1 MQGDGRMT
9 SLAARAR
16 RILAELGGFLGSAR
30 GLSWVAIAA
39 GTIFRVADYINDRP
53 LWKDEGFLAE
63 SVIGRPLFEF
73 DRPLPHDQLAPPGFL
88 IVARIS
94 WRVLGDSSYA
104 LRSFPLVC
112 GIAALVVLGAV
123 ARRSLSPRA
132 VPIALAMAAV
142 SDDLIYYST
151 EFKQYSTDLLIALGC
166 CLLAWDLGSKELSPR
181 RLARAAALG
190 IAAMWSSFPSVF
202 VLAGAGL
209 WLAGQ
214 AALGRRWRRLRAL
227 AVLGTVWAANFAACF
242 TVARRL
248 LAEGPFMWSWWGFA
262 FLPLPPRT
270 TAQAEQVFWQ
280 FVNVFTN
287 PVGIVTPL
295 GPMGTALLSLVLF
308 AVGLLSWATKR
319 RWGTLVVLSAPI
331 ALAML
336 ASALHRYPFHGRLIL
351 YLVPSFLLPM
361 AEGVDA
367 IGRRCG
373 RLMMAALV
381 ALLLVSSSYEALD
394 HIDRIRSRGFDSH
407 GDQRNDLLDYLEW
420 LDHRKNFRHR

>member
-1 MQGDGRMT
+1 MPSR
-9 SLAARAR
+9 
-16 RILAELGGFLGSAR
+16 F
-30 GLSWVAIAA
+30 
-39 GTIFRVADYINDRP
+39 
-53 LWKDEGFLAE
+53 
-63 SVIGRPLFEF
+63 
-73 DRPLPHDQLAPPGFL
+73 
-88 IVARIS
+88 
-94 WRVLGDSSYA
+94 
-104 LRSFPLVC
+104 FPLAC

-123 ARRSLSPRA
+123 AQRSLSPRA
-132 VPIALAMAAV
+132 VPIALALAAV

-166 CLLAWDLGSKELSPR
+166 CLLTWDLGAKELSPR
-181 RLARAAALG
+181 RLATAAALG
-190 IAAMWSSFPSVF
+190 VAAMWSSFPSVF

-214 AALGRRWRRLRAL
+214 AALARRWRRLGAL
-227 AVLGTVWAANFAACF
+227 AVLGAVWSANFAACF
-242 TVARRL
+242 VVARRL
-248 LAEGPFMWSWWGFA
+248 LAEGPFMWNWWGFA

-270 TAQAEQVFWQ
+270 AAQAEQVFWQ
-280 FVNVFTN
+280 FANVFTN

-308 AVGLLSWATKR
+308 AAGLLSWATKR

-351 YLVPSFLLPM
+351 YLVPSFLLPIV
-361 AEGVDA
+361 EGVDA
-367 IGRRCG
+367 VGRRCG
-373 RLMMAALV
+373 RIALAALV

-407 GDQRNDLLDYLEW
+407 GDQRNDLLDYLDERSHMQEIRRLRSQAKSQSTATRQPGTAGSASASW
-420 LDHRKNFRHR
+420 PRP

>member
-1 MQGDGRMT
+1 MT
-9 SLAARAR
+9 SLAAKAR
-16 RILAELGGFLGSAR
+16 RVLAELGEFFGSAR
-30 GLSWVAIAA
+30 GLAWVAIAF
-39 GTIFRVADYINDRP
+39 GIIFRVADYINDRP
-53 LWKDEGFLAE
+53 FWKDEGFLAE
-63 SVIGRPLFEF
+63 SVIGRPIFEF
-73 DRPLPHDQLAPPGFL
+73 DRPMPHDQLAPPGFL

-94 WRVLGDSSYA
+94 WRALGDSSHA
-104 LRSFPLVC
+104 LRLFPLVC
-112 GIAALVVLGAV
+112 GIAALVVLGEV

-132 VPIALAMAAV
+132 VPIALALAAV

-181 RLARAAALG
+181 RLATAAALG
-190 IAAMWSSFPSVF
+190 IAAMWSSFSSVF
-202 VLAGAGL
+202 VLAGAGI

-214 AALGRRWRRLRAL
+214 AALERRRRRLEAL
-227 AVLGTVWAANFAACF
+227 AVLGAVWAANFAACF
-242 TVARRL
+242 AVARRL
-248 LAEGPFMWSWWGFA
+248 LAEGPFMWNWWGFA

-270 TAQAEQVFWQ
+270 AAQAEQVFWQ

-295 GPMGTALLSLVLF
+295 GPMGTALLSLALF
-308 AVGLLSWATKR
+308 AAGLISWATKR
-319 RWGTLVVLSAPI
+319 RWGTLVVLTAPI

-373 RLMMAALV
+373 RLAMAALI

-420 LDHRKNFRHR
+420 RDHRKTFRHR